1 MKILQI
7 LSFIGLFV
15 FTRPAFAMNLNLGSG
30 QQFDAGL
37 SSQGSLL
44 ISGAMPLSAP
54 APLLL
59 PLGGLIEVPPA
70 ARDVI
75 VPDSGNIIANPP
87 SQAIV
92 PDAGSTTGT
101 SASSIMLPI
110 IGALALAGIIAL
122 LLNDSSSSPLAP
134 SSNPSPTPTPEP
146 IIPPIQEVPE
156 PSFLPGILVFGGA
169 FLLLYRFR
177 N

>member
-30 QQFDAGL
+30 QGFDAGL

-44 ISGAMPLSAP
+44 ISGAMPLSGP

-59 PLGGLIEVPPA
+59 PVGGLIEVPAAPA
-70 ARDVI
+70 VI
-75 VPDSGNIIANPP
+75 VPDSGSIANPP

-92 PDAGSTTGT
+92 PDTGSAAGT
-101 SASSIMLPI
+101 SASSIVLPL

-122 LLNDSSSSPLAP
+122 LLNDSSSGPLAP
-134 SSNPSPTPTPEP
+134 STPTPEP

-156 PSFLPGILVFGGA
+156 PSFLPGILVFGGY
-169 FLLLYRFR
+169 FLLLYRYR
-177 N
+177 K

>member
-30 QQFDAGL
+30 QEFDAGL

-70 ARDVI
+70 APGVI
-75 VPDSGNIIANPP
+75 VPDSANPP

-177 N
+177 K

>member
-30 QQFDAGL
+30 QQFDFGL
-37 SSQGSLL
+37 SSQRSLL
-44 ISGAMPLSAP
+44 ISGAMPLLGP
-54 APLLL
+54 APLFL

-70 ARDVI
+70 APGVI

-92 PDAGSTTGT
+92 PDTGSAAGA
-101 SASSIMLPI
+101 SASSIALPL

-122 LLNDSSSSPLAP
+122 LLNDSSSSSLAP
-134 SSNPSPTPTPEP
+134 STPTPEP

-156 PSFLPGILVFGGA
+156 PSFLPGILVFGGY
-169 FLLLYRFR
+169 FLLLYRYR
-177 N
+177 K